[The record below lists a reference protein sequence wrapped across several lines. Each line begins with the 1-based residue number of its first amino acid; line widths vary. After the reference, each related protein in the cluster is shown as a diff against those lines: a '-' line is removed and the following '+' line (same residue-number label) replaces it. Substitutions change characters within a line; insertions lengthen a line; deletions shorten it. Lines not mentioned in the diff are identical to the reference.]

1 MSILLSQLSEVAI
14 ALNNNSPISLET
26 EDMISVIEIMAS
38 HGYKKSY
45 NGATFDSAD
54 AGKLKS
60 MIT

>member
-14 ALNNNSPISLET
+14 ALNSNSPISLET
-26 EDMISVIEIMAS
+26 EDMISAIEIRAS

-45 NGATFDSAD
+45 DGATIGCAD